1 MLTKCIRAFHVMC
14 FNYFLVLGV
23 FLMMQLTVF
32 SNRILSLITLC
43 LQSTLKMNGAV
54 QELSCLHWEWRC
66 LANASFPSKYVGT
79 F

>member
-1 MLTKCIRAFHVMC
+1 MC

-54 QELSCLHWEWRC
+54 QELSCLHWERRC
-66 LANASFPSKYVGT
+66 LANASFPFKYVGT